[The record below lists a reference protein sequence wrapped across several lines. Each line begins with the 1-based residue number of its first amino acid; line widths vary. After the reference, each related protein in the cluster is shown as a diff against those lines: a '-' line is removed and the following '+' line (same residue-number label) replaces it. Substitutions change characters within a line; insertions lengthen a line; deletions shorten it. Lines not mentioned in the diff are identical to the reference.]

1 MNEEKYFSVDVSDE
15 THVIRLHETLEQA
28 KQSCLNGATEAYEFA
43 GDMDDHESY
52 ESYEAY
58 DLPYAVYGVVL
69 GRAKSDIRPH
79 PLATTSRT
87 TKGGKM
93 TDTERLDFIA
103 QRKLDVRYSD
113 LVDEFI
119 IASYTKPHEQYFH
132 WARNADL
139 RTAIDEA
146 MKEMRGLN
154 NATTN

>member
-1 MNEEKYFSVDVSDE
+1 MITN
-15 THVIRLHETLEQA
+15 
-28 KQSCLNGATEAYEFA
+28 
-43 GDMDDHESY
+43 
-52 ESYEAY
+52 
-58 DLPYAVYGVVL
+58 
-69 GRAKSDIRPH
+69 

>member
-1 MNEEKYFSVDVSDE
+1 MITKAMKAMKPMIYPMQF
-15 THVIRLHETLEQA
+15 
-28 KQSCLNGATEAYEFA
+28 
-43 GDMDDHESY
+43 M
-52 ESYEAY
+52 
-58 DLPYAVYGVVL
+58 VL
-69 GRAKSDIRPH
+69 FY

>member
-1 MNEEKYFSVDVSDE
+1 
-15 THVIRLHETLEQA
+15 
-28 KQSCLNGATEAYEFA
+28 
-43 GDMDDHESY
+43 
-52 ESYEAY
+52 
-58 DLPYAVYGVVL
+58 
-69 GRAKSDIRPH
+69 
-79 PLATTSRT
+79 
-87 TKGGKM
+87 M

-154 NATTN
+154 NAKQLIKN